1 MKRQRRE
8 PRWID
13 PTINVFSLLVALAAF
28 LTTMALAA
36 PSVHDDILGEHVP
49 VPEFLP
55 GTSNVTV
62 REGDAA
68 MLPCSVKNLGT
79 KQVVWRRVEGDKVLT
94 IGTMTWSMDNNVSME
109 HSKKSKDV
117 TTWNLIL
124 HHVTPEDSGVYECQL
139 TSRAGHVRHVTLN
152 VVGPPLTSKTGS
164 SHLPEHL
171 PSGQSY
177 NIANLT
183 VSVCGAEGAHGCSI
197 SITGRRYVDQ
207 GEKIFLRCNASGGA
221 RVPDEMDWFKGGDKI
236 DENKYKHV
244 QIYKIQSH
252 AEKYFVSELTI
263 EHSSLADTGDYIC
276 RSSTDDIANLKV
288 TVLHAES
295 ANKRRGTNQGDN
307 GTHKSMSSLE
317 NGASMTEASKISFLL
332 TLLLALLWTHTQD
345 RRTD

>member
-1 MKRQRRE
+1 
-8 PRWID
+8 
-13 PTINVFSLLVALAAF
+13 
-28 LTTMALAA
+28 LAA

-152 VVGPPLTSKTGS
+152 VVGPPLTSKTG
-164 SHLPEHL
+164 
-171 PSGQSY
+171 
-177 NIANLT
+177 
-183 VSVCGAEGAHGCSI
+183 
-197 SITGRRYVDQ
+197 
-207 GEKIFLRCNASGGA
+207 
-221 RVPDEMDWFKGGDKI
+221 
-236 DENKYKHV
+236 
-244 QIYKIQSH
+244 
-252 AEKYFVSELTI
+252 
-263 EHSSLADTGDYIC
+263 IC
-276 RSSTDDIANLKV
+276 
-288 TVLHAES
+288 
-295 ANKRRGTNQGDN
+295 
-307 GTHKSMSSLE
+307 
-317 NGASMTEASKISFLL
+317 
-332 TLLLALLWTHTQD
+332 
-345 RRTD
+345 